1 MHADDATQA
10 LGIKI
15 EIVEVKELS
24 EIAGAFDRMSSLGV
38 AGVAINADP
47 VFFSNAAAI
56 AGLARAHKLPSSGD
70 DRNFVD
76 AGGLYA
82 LSINYPAMAKHSARF
97 VVQILKGAAPG
108 DLAAEQATEFKA
120 IVNLKTAKELGI
132 AIPPSVLARADEV
145 IE

>member
-56 AGLARAHKLPSSGD
+56 AGLARAHKLPSSG
-70 DRNFVD
+70 
-76 AGGLYA
+76 
-82 LSINYPAMAKHSARF
+82 
-97 VVQILKGAAPG
+97 
-108 DLAAEQATEFKA
+108 E
-120 IVNLKTAKELGI
+120 KELGI